1 MLDLILENARVL
13 DGTGKEAFTADV
25 GLSGERI
32 EGIGNMKDAEAAR
45 RVDISGKTVCP
56 GFIDVH
62 SHADMAFYRKDH
74 PQLLA
79 PLVEQGI
86 TTFVGGNCGMALS
99 PITREHNNEQML
111 YLEMLAL
118 TDVSKEVHWDT
129 MDSFMDVM
137 DSEGILLNCA
147 LLAPHGVIRLSAC
160 GLENR
165 LANREEIK
173 YMRRVVEKCMQAG
186 AFGLSTGLQYP
197 PGNQSDTEELMELG
211 KSVARYGGI
220 FTSHLRSYTANTLG
234 KAMEE
239 VAEVVRKNDIRGQ
252 ISHIFSMP
260 WFGPVHRPVLNGL
273 KWLTRHQGIARA
285 VPDFAI
291 EMDMKMV
298 LSRLEKMRAEGA
310 QLGMD
315 IMPTTAGFAP
325 FIAYFPPWALTGD
338 RETIMGRFKDKA
350 TRAEMRSDIEHGK
363 PTWPHRG
370 KNDWSL
376 NLIQLMGWDGIT
388 IMAVSSEK
396 NKHLEGRCFTDLAE
410 EQGKHPF
417 DLMCDLL
424 VEEEGHV
431 MTYTSLA
438 EPDDAFTERYTF
450 PAIRDPLTMIS
461 TDTILMG
468 VGKPCYLVTG
478 CYPKFIGRYVN
489 EKGLVDLPDAVRRCT
504 SIPAEWFGIKDR
516 GEVKEGYFADLLVMR
531 PGEFKTDANF
541 LQPERCPEGL
551 DMVLINGKVVVE
563 DGRCRTEPRAGK
575 MLRK

>member
-1 MLDLILENARVL
+1 MLDLILENASVL
-13 DGTGKEAFTADV
+13 DGTGREAFTADV
-25 GLSGERI
+25 GISGERI
-32 EGIGNMKDAEAAR
+32 ESIGDLKDAEAAR
-45 RVDISGKTVCP
+45 RVDVSGKTVCP

-74 PQLLA
+74 PRLLA

-239 VAEVVRKNDIRGQ
+239 IAEVVRKNDIRGQ
-252 ISHIFSMP
+252 VSHIFSMP
-260 WFGPVHRPVLNGL
+260 WFGPVHRPVLKGL

-298 LSRLEKMRAEGA
+298 LSHLEKMRAEGA

-338 RETIMGRFKDKA
+338 RETIMGRFKDKT
-350 TRAEMRSDIEHGK
+350 TRAEIRSDIEHGK

-388 IMAVSSEK
+388 IMAVNSEK
-396 NKHLEGRCFTDLAE
+396 NKHLEGRRFTDLAE

-431 MTYTSLA
+431 MTYESLA

-450 PAIRDPLTMIS
+450 PVIRDPLSMIS

-468 VGKPCYLVTG
+468 VGKPCYLFTG

-489 EKGLVDLPDAVRRCT
+489 EKRLVDLPDAVKRCT

-516 GEVKEGYFADLLVMR
+516 GEAKEGYFADLLVMR
-531 PGEFKTDANF
+531 PAEFKTTANF
-541 LQPERCPEGL
+541 HDPERRPEGL

-563 DGRCRTEPRAGK
+563 DGRCKTEPRAGK